1 MLRCTI
7 FIIKNCKYLYHNAQK
22 KLFFCFKLCI
32 IDKERIVKF
41 MIQNIN
47 TIITSPSKSQNVS
60 NPKSLCDRIEHYLNE
75 IFERELHEKGSI
87 LVSYSP
93 FVIKKIAGYLSGKIK
108 MPASIGIAGET
119 ASGKST
125 ITMDL
130 IDTIE
135 SFATEFNIEDVIT
148 RVNTDDY
155 YYDRSEMVKA
165 AGSFAE
171 FAKNYDLDVPQ
182 ALELELMS
190 KHIKEL
196 LTGKSTY
203 LPKYDMSGTAIRHDN
218 YTLAK
223 PSKVIISEGLFT
235 LTEKVRD
242 AFNFK
247 IYVDIA
253 EDIKRER
260 FFVRAAER
268 GLGDSAEHIYKN
280 ANEKA
285 EVHIRPCKKNA
296 DIVLSGSADRIK
308 YKNFLNKI
316 IGIVH
321 ELYFMEEV

>member
-1 MLRCTI
+1 
-7 FIIKNCKYLYHNAQK
+7 
-22 KLFFCFKLCI
+22 
-32 IDKERIVKF
+32 
-41 MIQNIN
+41 MIQNTIN
-47 TIITSPSKSQNVS
+47 TQSNIPTSSLYTT
-60 NPKSLCDRIEHYLNE
+60 NPQIESDKLELYLGR
-75 IFERELHEKGSI
+75 IFEKELNTPNSVLLGYNQI
-87 LVSYSP
+87 
-93 FVIKKIAGYLSGKIK
+93 VIKKIAGYLSGKIK

-125 ITMDL
+125 ITKDL

-135 SFATEFNIEDVIT
+135 SFATEFGIEDAIT

-165 AGSFAE
+165 AGSFSE
-171 FAKNYDLDVPQ
+171 FAKNYDLDVPE

-196 LTGKSTY
+196 LSGKSTY

-235 LTEKVRD
+235 LTEKIKD

-247 IYVDIA
+247 IYVDIP
-253 EDIKRER
+253 ENIKKER
-260 FFVRAAER
+260 FFVRANER
-268 GLGDSAEHIYKN
+268 GLGDSAEHIYTN
-280 ANEKA
+280 ANKKA
-285 EVHIRPCKKNA
+285 EFYIRPCKRSA
-296 DIVLSGSADRIK
+296 DIVLSGAADRIE

-316 IGIVH
+316 IGIVQ
-321 ELYFMEEV
+321 ELYFS

>member
-1 MLRCTI
+1 
-7 FIIKNCKYLYHNAQK
+7 
-22 KLFFCFKLCI
+22 
-32 IDKERIVKF
+32 
-41 MIQNIN
+41 MIQNIIK
-47 TIITSPSKSQNVS
+47 TTSQTKPT
-60 NPKSLCDRIEHYLNE
+60 SLCEKIEHYLN
-75 IFERELHEKGSI
+75 IVFEKELNTEGSI
-87 LVSYSP
+87 LLDYNP
-93 FVIKKIAGYLSGKIK
+93 FVIKKIAGYLSGRIQ

-135 SFATEFNIEDVIT
+135 SFATEFNIEDAIT

-165 AGSFAE
+165 AGSFSE

-196 LTGKSTY
+196 LSGKATY

-223 PSKVIISEGLFT
+223 PSKIIISEGLFT
-235 LTEKVRD
+235 LTDKVKD
-242 AFNFK
+242 AFDFK
-247 IYVDIA
+247 IYVDIQ
-253 EDIKRER
+253 EDIKKER
-260 FFVRAAER
+260 FYVRAKER
-268 GLGDSAEHIYKN
+268 GLGDSADFIYNN

-285 EVHIRPCKKNA
+285 EVHIRPCKACA
-296 DIVLSGSADRIK
+296 DIVLSGAADRIK

-316 IGIVH
+316 IGIIQ
-321 ELYFMEEV
+321 ELYFI

>member
-1 MLRCTI
+1 MLQYVKK
-7 FIIKNCKYLYHNAQK
+7 KNKRRQQSPLKEEYVSSPAKLSSDIERYLTN
-22 KLFFCFKLCI
+22 
-32 IDKERIVKF
+32 
-41 MIQNIN
+41 
-47 TIITSPSKSQNVS
+47 
-60 NPKSLCDRIEHYLNE
+60 
-75 IFERELHEKGSI
+75 IFEKEIKEKDSI
-87 LVSYSP
+87 LVSYNP

-135 SFATEFNIEDVIT
+135 SFATEFNIENTIT

-155 YYDRSEMVKA
+155 YYDRSE
-165 AGSFAE
+165 
-171 FAKNYDLDVPQ
+171 
-182 ALELELMS
+182 
-190 KHIKEL
+190 
-196 LTGKSTY
+196 
-203 LPKYDMSGTAIRHDN
+203 MSGTAIRHDN

-235 LTEKVRD
+235 LTEKIRD
-242 AFNFK
+242 AFDFK

-253 EDIKRER
+253 EDIKKDR
-260 FFVRAAER
+260 FFVRAKER

-285 EVHIRPCKKNA
+285 EVYIKPCISKA

-316 IGIVH
+316 IGIVQ
-321 ELYFMEEV
+321 ELYLS

>member
-1 MLRCTI
+1 
-7 FIIKNCKYLYHNAQK
+7 
-22 KLFFCFKLCI
+22 
-32 IDKERIVKF
+32 
-41 MIQNIN
+41 MIQNITTAQIAKPTN
-47 TIITSPSKSQNVS
+47 
-60 NPKSLCDRIEHYLNE
+60 LCEEIERYLQKV
-75 IFERELHEKGSI
+75 FETEMKAQGSV
-87 LVSYSP
+87 LVSYTP
-93 FVIKKIAGYLSGKIK
+93 FVIKKIAAYLSGRINL
-108 MPASIGIAGET
+108 PASIGIAGET

-130 IDTIE
+130 IETIE
-135 SFATEFNIEDVIT
+135 SFASEFNIENAIT

-165 AGSFAE
+165 AGSFSE

-196 LTGKSTY
+196 LSGKETY

-223 PSKVIISEGLFT
+223 PSKIIISEGLFT
-235 LTEKVRD
+235 LTDKVKD
-242 AFNFK
+242 AFDFK

-253 EDIKRER
+253 EDIKKKR
-260 FFVRAAER
+260 FYVRAEER
-268 GLGDSAEHIYKN
+268 GLGDSADIIYKN

-285 EVHIRPCKKNA
+285 EVHIRPCKQQA
-296 DIVLSGSADRIK
+296 DIVLSGAADRIK

-316 IGIVH
+316 IAVIQ
-321 ELYFMEEV
+321 ELHYAE

>member
-1 MLRCTI
+1 ML
-7 FIIKNCKYLYHNAQK
+7 
-22 KLFFCFKLCI
+22 
-32 IDKERIVKF
+32 
-41 MIQNIN
+41 QNIIN
-47 TIITSPSKSQNVS
+47 TTKQKSIESQYVTR
-60 NPKSLCDRIEHYLNE
+60 PTEVCDELESYLTR
-75 IFERELHEKGSI
+75 IFEKELSTPNSV
-87 LVSYSP
+87 LLAYNP

-125 ITMDL
+125 ITKDL

-135 SFATEFNIEDVIT
+135 SFATEFGVDDVIT

-165 AGSFAE
+165 AGSFSE
-171 FAKNYDLDVPQ
+171 FAKNYDLDIPE

-196 LTGKSTY
+196 LAGKSTY

-235 LTEKVRD
+235 LTDKVKD

-247 IYVDIA
+247 IYVDIP
-253 EDIKRER
+253 EDIKRDR
-260 FFVRAAER
+260 FFIRATER
-268 GLGDSAEHIYKN
+268 GLGDSAEHIYAN
-280 ANEKA
+280 ANAKA
-285 EVHIRPCKKNA
+285 EVHIRPCKECA
-296 DIVLSGSADRIK
+296 DIILSGAADRIL

-316 IGIVH
+316 IGIVQ
-321 ELYFMEEV
+321 EMYFTEV

>member
-1 MLRCTI
+1 MIRNIMKTI
-7 FIIKNCKYLYHNAQK
+7 S
-22 KLFFCFKLCI
+22 
-32 IDKERIVKF
+32 DEP
-41 MIQNIN
+41 
-47 TIITSPSKSQNVS
+47 TKSQNITKPS
-60 NPKSLCDRIEHYLNE
+60 TITDEIERYLSKVFEKELNE
-75 IFERELHEKGSI
+75 FGSI
-87 LVSYSP
+87 LVSYNP
-93 FVIKKIAGYLSGKIK
+93 FVIKKIAGYLSGRIK

-135 SFATEFNIEDVIT
+135 SFATEFNIEDAIT

-196 LTGKSTY
+196 LSGKATY

-218 YTLAK
+218 HTLAK

-235 LTEKVRD
+235 LTDKIRD
-242 AFNFK
+242 AFDFK
-247 IYVDIA
+247 IYVDI
-253 EDIKRER
+253 EENLKKER
-260 FFVRAAER
+260 FFVRAQER
-268 GLGDSAEHIYKN
+268 GLGDSAEHIYTN

-285 EVHIRPCKKNA
+285 AVYIRPCKAKA
-296 DIVLSGSADRIK
+296 DIVLSGAADRIK

-316 IGIVH
+316 IGIIQ
-321 ELYFMEEV
+321 EIYY

>member
-1 MLRCTI
+1 ML
-7 FIIKNCKYLYHNAQK
+7 
-22 KLFFCFKLCI
+22 
-32 IDKERIVKF
+32 
-41 MIQNIN
+41 QNVLN
-47 TIITSPSKSQNVS
+47 TISNKVTESQYVTQPTSISDE
-60 NPKSLCDRIEHYLNE
+60 LEAYLSR
-75 IFERELHEKGSI
+75 IFEKELATEGSV
-87 LVSYSP
+87 LLAYNP
-93 FVIKKIAGYLSGKIK
+93 FVVKKIAGYLSGRIK

-125 ITMDL
+125 ITKDL

-135 SFATEFNIEDVIT
+135 SFATEFGVDDVIT

-165 AGSFAE
+165 AGSFSE
-171 FAKNYDLDVPQ
+171 FAKHYDLDVPE

-196 LTGKSTY
+196 LSGKSTY

-235 LTEKVRD
+235 LTDKVKD

-247 IYVDIA
+247 IYVDIP

-260 FFVRAAER
+260 FFVRANER
-268 GLGDSAEHIYKN
+268 GLGSSAEHIYAN
-280 ANEKA
+280 ANSKA
-285 EVHIRPCKKNA
+285 EVHIRPCQECA
-296 DIVLSGSADRIK
+296 DIILSGAADRIK
-308 YKNFLNKI
+308 YKNFLNKL
-316 IGIVH
+316 IGMLQ
-321 ELYFMEEV
+321 ELYFSEI